1 MPAVNAVSTN
11 ERVVHVPLL
20 VSSLKHKDMPS
31 MSIMGVA
38 LTEPFGK
45 IVSVDPFNVL
55 SYKVSGFMPKWKTA
69 ALRTDWLTV

>member
-1 MPAVNAVSTN
+1 MPAVNAASTN

-31 MSIMGVA
+31 MSTMGVA

-45 IVSVDPFNVL
+45 IVSVDPFIVL
-55 SYKVSGFMPKWKTA
+55 SYRELGFMPEWKTA
-69 ALRTDWLTV
+69 ALRRDW